1 MKEAQVANEQ
11 EKNIYLISNQRHV
24 NAIDEARSFFTSQ
37 IGTVWKRGGNGP
49 SHMLLIVWTQGF
61 IL

>member
-37 IGTVWKRGGNGP
+37 IGTV
-49 SHMLLIVWTQGF
+49 
-61 IL
+61 